1 MFFCFFFFAK
11 RNPYQRIISR
21 QKTRR
26 LGSFNKSRMINE
38 NDKLQK
44 AIVDGKI
51 TVLFGL
57 QAIISFP
64 LWCVDFRLK
73 IHLVN
78 DPPNIPQNTGYIKL
92 FFQFFKIYLSFFFI
106 WLHEIFE
113 EDFIA
118 EAFKNSSA
126 IKIFMLNKTIP
137 EHNDPPVTEIFEKV
151 EINT

>member
-1 MFFCFFFFAK
+1 MIHLTSLKIQATLNFVFNFLKSLFFF
-11 RNPYQRIISR
+11 S
-21 QKTRR
+21 
-26 LGSFNKSRMINE
+26 
-38 NDKLQK
+38 
-44 AIVDGKI
+44 
-51 TVLFGL
+51 
-57 QAIISFP
+57 
-64 LWCVDFRLK
+64 
-73 IHLVN
+73 
-78 DPPNIPQNTGYIKL
+78 
-92 FFQFFKIYLSFFFI
+92 

>member
-1 MFFCFFFFAK
+1 
-11 RNPYQRIISR
+11 
-21 QKTRR
+21 
-26 LGSFNKSRMINE
+26 MINE

-44 AIVDGKI
+44 AIVDRKI
-51 TVLFGL
+51 PVLFGL